1 MIEQGS
7 PTAPYN
13 VSWLLTN
20 NCNYD
25 CGFCWRVLD
34 RSRLPLDDAIRI
46 THSLADAGMLKMSW
60 AGGEP
65 LLYKGIRALIKET
78 HARGVE
84 TMLITNGSLLERL
97 WPDGLLRELDWLTL
111 PLEGVGEE
119 MNVRAGRDSGHFSR
133 VDALFRKFHPQ
144 PVKLKLNSV
153 ALAFNLDSLMKIP
166 EHLDDWGVERWKIF
180 QFYPVRGFAEKN
192 RVEYELSDAAF
203 EDFRGAIQSRCS
215 ALGVASSVVVESRAD
230 LDNSY
235 YTLSPDGCVYVSMDG
250 ADVYLGDLKVEDP
263 RVVFQSPLLSKAK
276 YQRRSEWIL
285 DLRSSS
291 GKEGAIDGQT

>member
-1 MIEQGS
+1 MTEFDLA
-7 PTAPYN
+7 TAPYN

-46 THSLADAGMLKMSW
+46 THNLADAGMLKMSW

-65 LLYKGIRALIKET
+65 LLYKGIRTLIKET
-78 HARGVE
+78 HTRGVE

-97 WPDGLLRELDWLTL
+97 WPDGLLDELDWLTL
-111 PLEGVGEE
+111 PLEGIGED
-119 MNVRAGRDSGHFSR
+119 MNVRAGRDPGHFSR
-133 VDALFRKFHPQ
+133 VDMLFRKFRPQ
-144 PVKLKLNSV
+144 AVKLKLNSV
-153 ALAFNLDSLMKIP
+153 ALAFNLDSLLKIP
-166 EHLDDWGVERWKIF
+166 EYLDAWGVERWKVF
-180 QFYPVRGFAEKN
+180 QFYPVRGFAVEN
-192 RVEYELSDAAF
+192 RADYELSDAAF
-203 EDFRGAIQSRCS
+203 EDFRTALLARCA
-215 ALGVASSVVVESRAD
+215 ALGVGASVVIESRAE

-250 ADVYLGDLKVEDP
+250 SDVYLGDLKVEDP
-263 RVVFQSPLLSKAK
+263 RAVFQSPLLSKMK

-285 DLRSSS
+285 DLRRSS
-291 GKEGAIDGQT
+291 GKGPAVNASA